1 MTTQI
6 AGPIQGNKALFL
18 VRSKLL
24 KAAIAVASPSTTG
37 FVLFNERHFTFNPQQ
52 WSKYEV
58 DLHHF
63 SSIKDSDFHV
73 VCNEI
78 TTHPGFIDYETALS
92 ILAAMLYRKPIILT
106 HTPSFSTTVDY
117 FTRELIKANVSRMQ
131 LLALPTFNSR
141 EIKSLLDA
149 LPKRIDYQLTAHE
162 QTLIASKLKE
172 HFRDLLQPVTTPRIY
187 RHTKPAHRVVA
198 QLA

>member
-6 AGPIQGNKALFL
+6 AGPVQGNKALFL
-18 VRSKLL
+18 VRYKLL

-37 FVLFNERHFTFNPQQ
+37 FVLFNGRHFTFNPQQ

-63 SSIKDSDFHV
+63 LSIKDSDFHV

-78 TTHPGFIDYETALS
+78 ATRPGFIDYETALS
-92 ILAAMLYRKPIILT
+92 ILAAMLYRKPIVLT

-117 FTRELIKANVSRMQ
+117 FTRELITANVSRMQ
-131 LLALPTFNSR
+131 LLALPTFSSR
-141 EIKSLLDA
+141 EIKDLLDA
-149 LPKRIDYQLTAHE
+149 LPKRIDYQLNAH
-162 QTLIASKLKE
+162 QQALIASKLKE

-187 RHTKPAHRVVA
+187 RQARIVRRIAPR
-198 QLA
+198 LA